1 MLAFTSFTT
10 ASNLWRLQEY
20 TGYTTDNMQQLL
32 ALPITDTTAR
42 QAMPEL
48 MAALTVAMMN
58 YAVVIISGNS
68 SNADTQALLREAQP
82 VFMPNRILML
92 KPCEQDASSYAL
104 LQHVFDTYNGCAMKN
119 SSATAYVCSNGV
131 CSLPITD
138 VEQLRKKLKS
148 LTVHTST

>member
-1 MLAFTSFTT
+1 M
-10 ASNLWRLQEY
+10 R
-20 TGYTTDNMQQLL
+20 QLL
-32 ALPITDTTAR
+32 ALPITETTAR

-68 SNADTQALLREAQP
+68 SGNDTQALLHEAQR
-82 VFMPNRILML
+82 VFMPNRALML
-92 KPCEQDASSYAL
+92 KLCNQDANSYAL
-104 LQHVFDTYNGCAMKN
+104 LQHVFDTYSGCAMKN

-148 LTVHTST
+148 LTTHTST